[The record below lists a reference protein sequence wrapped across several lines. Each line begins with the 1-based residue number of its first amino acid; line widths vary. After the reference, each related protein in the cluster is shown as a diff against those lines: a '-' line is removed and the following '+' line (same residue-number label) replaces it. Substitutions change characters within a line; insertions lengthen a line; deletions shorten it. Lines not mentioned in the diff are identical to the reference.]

1 MRRVVFVAVPPI
13 QILDLTGPFEIFS
26 RAGGYRV
33 ELATTAEDR
42 LVHSSCRLTIANA
55 VPYHRIRAPIDTLLV
70 PGGEGAELIHCDDK
84 FLRWLAKTGSR
95 ARRTASICTGAF
107 LLAACGLLD
116 GRRAVTHWSY
126 CAKLAKE
133 FPNVTVERDPIYI
146 KDGSLYTSAGVT
158 AGLDLALALV
168 EEDQGRDRALSVA
181 RDLVMFLRRVGGQ
194 SQFSRLLDIQRTEGD
209 RIGDVRSWILE
220 NLKSDMSVA
229 ALARHCGL
237 SARQFARTFTAQKG
251 ITPARYVEQLRV
263 EVARILLESQNCPLK
278 EAAVQC
284 GFGSA
289 DSMRRSFLRVLGVTP
304 GEYAKRFS
312 VPADSAMPC

>member
-26 RAGGYRV
+26 RTGGYRV
-33 ELATTAEDR
+33 ELATTAEDG
-42 LVHSSCRLTIANA
+42 LVLSSCGLTIANA
-55 VPYHRIRAPIDTLLV
+55 VPYQRIRAPIDTLLV
-70 PGGEGAELIHCDDK
+70 PGGEGAEGVKCDHK
-84 FLRWLAKTGSR
+84 FLRWLANTGSR
-95 ARRTASICTGAF
+95 ARRAGSICTGAF

-116 GRRAVTHWSY
+116 GRRAVTHWGY
-126 CAKLAKE
+126 CDKLAKE
-133 FPNVTVERDPIYI
+133 FPKVAVERDPIYI

-168 EEDQGRDRALSVA
+168 EEDQGRDRALAVA
-181 RDLVMFLRRVGGQ
+181 RDLVMFLRRGGGQ
-194 SQFSRLLDIQRTEGD
+194 SQFSRLLDVQRAEGD
-209 RIGDVRSWILE
+209 KIGDVRSWILE
-220 NLKSDMSVA
+220 NVKNDLSVA

-237 SARQFARTFTAQKG
+237 SARQFARTFAAQKG
-251 ITPARYVEQLRV
+251 TTPARYVEQLRV
-263 EVARILLESQNCPLK
+263 EVARILLEDGNCPIK
-278 EAAVQC
+278 EAEMQC

-312 VPADSAMPC
+312 ATG